1 MYGRI
6 LLVVCA
12 IWLWAGT
19 VNARDI
25 DVNSLTDIA
34 FEGTRDAL
42 RFSFEAAQPLA
53 ATDISAKADG
63 AVLIFRFEGTQ
74 VARKW
79 LKFKDAGIVRTLL
92 HPSRKNAPAA
102 VLRVRTTHKKVPRVL
117 LSNIRVQPMDG
128 RLVVSVP
135 RTTAIAKRWASA
147 PEVVAEAEAA
157 PAAVEAPT
165 EAPTEAAPV
174 EAAAAAVAPE
184 AEAAPATGE
193 DQPLFADA
201 APAAAEEAAQT
212 VAHTAPREGGPGT
225 EIVVLSLLLL
235 GGTGFFLF
243 RKMKGQKLDGS
254 GKAVI
259 RPIGAHML
267 GPKQGLLLVE
277 VAGER
282 VLLGTGDKGVQMLA
296 KINGEGEAIGSADDV
311 ATAAGAEPAEI
322 ADQMP
327 NFAAALQKAQAD
339 AEAREAAAPAPT
351 PVPVT
356 PTARTIPGA
365 RASELT
371 AAANPQTDSA
381 DAYDEG
387 ADEAASIASRVESVI
402 ARVRAVTTGKGDAA
416 NDGFADDP
424 VATDDVERDFFAR
437 ADEVAR
443 EAAEEDAL
451 ELLADRMESEDTVA
465 IGGRTGRKAPP
476 PLPARARKKS
486 AERRAAARKQAKATQ
501 ASVTRL
507 TPPAEDP
514 AANDLLAKIR
524 RLQGA

>member
-6 LLVVCA
+6 LLAICA

-25 DVNSLTDIA
+25 DVNALTNIG

-42 RFSFEAAQPLA
+42 RFSFEAEQPLA
-53 ATDISAKADG
+53 ATDISAKVDG
-63 AVLIFRFEGTQ
+63 AVLIFRFEGTK

-79 LKFKDAGIVRTLL
+79 LKFEDAGIVRTLL
-92 HPSRKNAPAA
+92 HPSRKDAPAA

-117 LSNIRVQPMDG
+117 LSNIRVQPTDG
-128 RLVVSVP
+128 GLVVSVP

-157 PAAVEAPT
+157 PAAVET
-165 EAPTEAAPV
+165 PTEAAPV
-174 EAAAAAVAPE
+174 EAAAAADAPE
-184 AEAAPATGE
+184 AEAAPAAGE
-193 DQPLFADA
+193 DQPLFAEE
-201 APAAAEEAAQT
+201 APAAAEEEAQT

-296 KINGEGEAIGSADDV
+296 KINGEGAEAIGRADDV
-311 ATAAGAEPAEI
+311 AAAAGAEPTEI

-327 NFAAALQKAQAD
+327 NFAAALQKAQAE

-465 IGGRTGRKAPP
+465 IGGRTSRKAPP

-486 AERRAAARKQAKATQ
+486 AERRAAARKQAKAAE